1 MSDHR
6 LYCNDCERRTAH
18 SDYGAAEML
27 ATCDVCDYLRYLP
40 ITDNDNDENE
50 CPHSHEQ
57 AILVEAATEEESDQ

>member
-40 ITDNDNDENE
+40 TDDKDNNENE
-50 CPHSHEQ
+50 CIHAHEQ
-57 AILVEAATEEESDQ
+57 ASLVETATAGVSDS